1 MHPVAPLMPMH
12 QALEP
17 RPLVL
22 AGQALVLRDAT
33 ERDAD
38 QILRLHREVFGSTV
52 DAEWFNWKYVRG
64 HGEGVGL
71 WHDGLLVAFC
81 GGTPRRMWDAARGE
95 SRYLQIGD
103 VMVAPS
109 WRGFL
114 ARNSPFFQVSAGLY
128 SSRLGLGREFLA
140 GFGFPNARH
149 LRLAVKS
156 GLSWDAG
163 AVDSLFW
170 STAGNS
176 WRHAAWSWRFQA
188 LDSADP
194 GFDNTVD
201 RAWAAMRAC
210 PVGGA
215 VGVRDA
221 QYLRWRFVDRPDRR
235 YRFLS
240 LRPRWSS
247 APAGVAVFAQPHAP
261 SADALLWLDW
271 VGPVAWLPRACAAG
285 LALARQDGAAGLT
298 AWASPN
304 VAVQLVSTA
313 PLRIGQAA
321 GVGIPKASA
330 LSEAQVVGQ
339 HGWWTAGD
347 TDFL

>member
-1 MHPVAPLMPMH
+1 MHPTAPPIPMH
-12 QALEP
+12 QWLEP
-17 RPLVL
+17 RTLML
-22 AGQALVLRDAT
+22 AGQSLLLREAT
-33 ERDAD
+33 EQDAV
-38 QILRLHREVFGSTV
+38 QILGLHREVFGSTV
-52 DAEWFNWKYVRG
+52 DIEWFNWKYVRG
-64 HGEGVGL
+64 RGEGVGL

-81 GGTPRRMWDAARGE
+81 GGTPRKMWDAASGE

-109 WRGFL
+109 WRGVL
-114 ARNSPFFQVSAGLY
+114 ARNSPFFQVSTGLY
-128 SSRLGLGREFLA
+128 SSRLGFGRAFLA

-163 AVDSLFW
+163 SVDSLFW
-170 STAGNS
+170 PSASTS
-176 WRHAAWSWRFQA
+176 WRHTAWSWRVQP
-188 LDSADP
+188 LDGGDAK
-194 GFDNTVD
+194 FDDTVD

-240 LRPRWSS
+240 LRPRWSR
-247 APAGVAVFAQPHAP
+247 APAGVAVFAQP
-261 SADALLWLDW
+261 DAHSSDPLLWLDW
-271 VGPVAWLPRACAAG
+271 VGPAAWLPRACAAG
-285 LALARQDGAAGLT
+285 LALAREDGAAGLT

-304 VAVQLVSTA
+304 VATQLA
-313 PLRIGQAA
+313 PTSPVRTGQAA
-321 GVGIPKASA
+321 GVGIPKASG
-330 LSEAQVVGQ
+330 LSETQVASQ